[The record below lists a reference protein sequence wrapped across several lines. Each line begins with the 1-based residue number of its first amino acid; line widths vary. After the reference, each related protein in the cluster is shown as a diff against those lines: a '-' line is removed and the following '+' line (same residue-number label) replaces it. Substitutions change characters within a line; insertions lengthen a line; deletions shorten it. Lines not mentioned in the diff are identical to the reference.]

1 MIEEVFLKLEELLT
15 KEIEINNSKKTEIDS
30 NFIKKLKSI
39 ENFLDNYPNNFDV
52 ELLNDFIDELDF
64 EGLRSADKYKSIIN
78 YASFCEKNNING
90 IFDFDISTTKEI
102 ISKLITEC
110 KKLLSLKNNY
120 IKREKEKNLK
130 LDEKIKF
137 NKNILSIINKFKTAQ
152 FLNPNDYMKLVN
164 YLLTIENHDLSLLV
178 IAYIT
183 EANAKYM
190 ETEIKKAVLNQTV
203 KNKIEE
209 SKSKTNETKLVQN
222 DKQQLVVDSKN
233 NEEKEIKFL
242 TEEQQSLLNEALLIS
257 NIKDIAPSVELAS
270 SLLDINMTWKE
281 RISIYST
288 IDDITLQKQLIAYDI
303 NKNIVPE
310 IEKKIRFKEVNIKMF
325 EILQKALSTYNK
337 LQQQE
342 KEKSKTFLEYLKE
355 NNQNE
360 TIEFLNKITDLID
373 TVLQLQSTNSKM
385 FYQLNLG
392 VLVSNLNEDLNS
404 FTDSIEL
411 YYQGNVEYLELTEE
425 YRKNLEKS
433 YYNLKN
439 SYENSFIKKDDMIE
453 KGIAFYNSSKPLK
466 NIFFFVNDDDVS
478 SILEEDIENE
488 PQFTD
493 KTYSN
498 VLNKLHLCVSDDF
511 VATGNHKIKTGNY
524 QKSFLEKYK
533 VKSIVN
539 GENRIFYSRFNSN
552 IGEIMGIE
560 NFHMVFIY
568 LVGYGNSTTNK
579 KDINATA
586 LKRCFD
592 KSDYIDS
599 LINLF
604 NVDLSLLND
613 AQKEKL
619 REKAINILNQQ
630 YAKIGHFV
638 SVCEEKK
645 KKREGASLQ

>member
-190 ETEIKKAVLNQTV
+190 ETEIKKAVLKQTV

-242 TEEQQSLLNEALLIS
+242 TE
-257 NIKDIAPSVELAS
+257 
-270 SLLDINMTWKE
+270 
-281 RISIYST
+281 
-288 IDDITLQKQLIAYDI
+288 
-303 NKNIVPE
+303 
-310 IEKKIRFKEVNIKMF
+310 
-325 EILQKALSTYNK
+325 
-337 LQQQE
+337 
-342 KEKSKTFLEYLKE
+342 
-355 NNQNE
+355 
-360 TIEFLNKITDLID
+360 
-373 TVLQLQSTNSKM
+373 
-385 FYQLNLG
+385 
-392 VLVSNLNEDLNS
+392 
-404 FTDSIEL
+404 
-411 YYQGNVEYLELTEE
+411 
-425 YRKNLEKS
+425 
-433 YYNLKN
+433 
-439 SYENSFIKKDDMIE
+439 
-453 KGIAFYNSSKPLK
+453 
-466 NIFFFVNDDDVS
+466 
-478 SILEEDIENE
+478 
-488 PQFTD
+488 
-493 KTYSN
+493 
-498 VLNKLHLCVSDDF
+498 
-511 VATGNHKIKTGNY
+511 
-524 QKSFLEKYK
+524 
-533 VKSIVN
+533 
-539 GENRIFYSRFNSN
+539 
-552 IGEIMGIE
+552 
-560 NFHMVFIY
+560 
-568 LVGYGNSTTNK
+568 
-579 KDINATA
+579 
-586 LKRCFD
+586 
-592 KSDYIDS
+592 
-599 LINLF
+599 
-604 NVDLSLLND
+604 
-613 AQKEKL
+613 
-619 REKAINILNQQ
+619 
-630 YAKIGHFV
+630 
-638 SVCEEKK
+638 
-645 KKREGASLQ
+645 